1 MNLLL
6 IQDAL
11 KNASDQ
17 QLAQM
22 MQSPDSSAPSY
33 LVLSEIRRRKD
44 MRRQQPQVSNRTV
57 ADDLTAPEDQ
67 GIRGLQ
73 PAMGQPQEQAPQE
86 VDDQAGIE
94 AMREG
99 GVVRMQA
106 GGQPPGRR
114 LSEMD
119 VGELRRYLNPMPG
132 FNPPPGMT
140 PLDARLELARRGMD
154 PAGLAEIQREAEAA
168 AVGGIYQPPPPPSNF
183 VPPQAD
189 MREDEGP
196 VGVQQ
201 APAPAPSAAAAPE
214 AARANPL
221 RGMTENYGE
230 GVPSFAPP
238 SEAAPG
244 AAQAPAGGEAAPT
257 QAQPTQAAATPSPGR
272 AAPAGGGG
280 GGMPS
285 VPASPGEGQSLRD
298 IFRRNEGLFPDSISA
313 LRNRAQED
321 RIDPAA
327 RRNEALNMALIE
339 AGLRIASSRNP
350 NLIGAIGEGALPAV
364 QSYGQQVDRMRQE
377 QRQAR
382 QDELDMAKYEIER
395 QFRVGQISVAEYNAL
410 MREAGENRRL
420 AASLSAQG
428 AASARAIAA
437 QEAQTARAIAAQE
450 AQTQRTL
457 ISSLPPMIG
466 ETRRQIADVQTRMR
480 ELGPEPPQTVE
491 RTFGGTRPNPMYEA
505 WVAGGGRELQSQ
517 LNALQEQRARYEQ
530 AYSSAFPA
538 QRGQQTQPQTS
549 PATSSGGRIVD
560 GRYIPA
566 GG

>member
-99 GVVRMQA
+99 GVVRMQE
-106 GGQPPGRR
+106 GGQPPSRP
-114 LSEMD
+114 LSEMSPAE
-119 VGELRRYLNPMPG
+119 VRRYASGRLPG
-132 FNPPPGMT
+132 YSASE
-140 PLDARLELARRGMD
+140 ARLELFRRGIEPFFLGEFEQNRPRPYLGYGD
-154 PAGLAEIQREAEAA
+154 GEEEALSSGA
-168 AVGGIYQPPPPPSNF
+168 
-183 VPPQAD
+183 VPPLQVD
-189 MREDEGP
+189 RQP
-196 VGVQQ
+196 Q
-201 APAPAPSAAAAPE
+201 AAAPSTS
-214 AARANPL
+214 PL

-238 SEAAPG
+238 AAPAPG
-244 AAQAPAGGEAAPT
+244 ATQAPAGGEAEPT
-257 QAQPTQAAATPSPGR
+257 QAQPAQAAATPSPGR

-285 VPASPGEGQSLRD
+285 APASSGGGQSLRD

-428 AASARAIAA
+428 AATSRAIAA

-450 AQTQRTL
+450 AQTQRTV
-457 ISSLPPMIG
+457 IASLPTAIG
-466 ETRRQIADVQTRMR
+466 NINNTIRNLQTQ
-480 ELGPEPPQTVE
+480 LGPLGPKPPETIQTNPI
-491 RTFGGTRPNPMYEA
+491 FGSRQTIRNPAYET
-505 WVAGGGRELQSQ
+505 WVAGGGLELSNQIR
-517 LNALQEQRARYEQ
+517 ALQEQRSLYEQ
-530 AYSSAFPA
+530 QYRSAFPA
-538 QRGQQTQPQTS
+538 QPGQQTQSQTPAQTES
-549 PATSSGGRIVD
+549 PRGTVDRSGSMPTYVRPGD
-560 GRYIPA
+560 
-566 GG
+566 

>member
-6 IQDAL
+6 VQDAL

-73 PAMGQPQEQAPQE
+73 PAMGRPQEQAPQE

-106 GGQPPGRR
+106 GGQPPSRSLAEMSPEEIYRYTSGR
-114 LSEMD
+114 LPGYSASE
-119 VGELRRYLNPMPG
+119 
-132 FNPPPGMT
+132 
-140 PLDARLELARRGMD
+140 ARLELFRRGVD
-154 PAGLAEIQREAEAA
+154 PFSLIEFGQNRSR
-168 AVGGIYQPPPPPSNF
+168 PSLGYGDGEEEVPLSGA
-183 VPPQAD
+183 VPPLQVD
-189 MREDEGP
+189 RQP
-196 VGVQQ
+196 Q
-201 APAPAPSAAAAPE
+201 AAAPSTG
-214 AARANPL
+214 PL

-238 SEAAPG
+238 AAPAPG

-280 GGMPS
+280 VGMPS
-285 VPASPGEGQSLRD
+285 VPASSGGGQSLRD
-298 IFRRNEGLFPDSISA
+298 IFRRNEGLFPDSIAA

-382 QDELDMAKYEIER
+382 QDELEMAKQEIER

-428 AASARAIAA
+428 AATSRAIAS
-437 QEAQTARAIAAQE
+437 QEAQNARAIAAQE

-466 ETRRQIADVQTRMR
+466 ETRRQIADIQARMST
-480 ELGPEPPQTVE
+480 LGPEPPQTV
-491 RTFGGTRPNPMYEA
+491 TGPFGGTRPNPRYET
-505 WVAGGGRELQSQ
+505 WVAGGGRELQNQ
-517 LNALQEQRARYEQ
+517 LNALQEQRTRYEQ

-549 PATSSGGRIVD
+549 PTTSSGGRIVD